1 MSLLMCEN
9 LLQGSGSS
17 EGDSDVAERLNNRT
31 RMVQKHFADA
41 LSADDFL
48 ARVEVALAAYGF
60 RGDNS
65 LALTNVC
72 RDESTGILKE
82 KIDEIF
88 GQCFNINGL
97 GGVLTCGVTGA
108 SLSKWG
114 TCVRWQ
120 SFIDHNTASACRS
133 C

>member
-1 MSLLMCEN
+1 
-9 LLQGSGSS
+9 
-17 EGDSDVAERLNNRT
+17 
-31 RMVQKHFADA
+31 MVQKHFADA

-72 RDESTGILKE
+72 RDESTGIFKE
-82 KIDEIF
+82 KIDAIF

-97 GGVLTCGVTGA
+97 GGVLTCGVTGTPLIA
-108 SLSKWG
+108 LGVFLSCFFSVATSL
-114 TCVRWQ
+114 CAAELPAQ
-120 SFIDHNTASACRS
+120 RS
-133 C
+133 CRCTLLWHYMRATWHALLAWSD